1 VTSALRGAW
10 RGFGATLTWLN
21 LWLGY
26 LAGVLV
32 AVSAVLLTGE
42 VLARYIFNSPSDW
55 GLELCILMLIA
66 ATFMAAG
73 HTLAAKAHVNIDIV
87 DHLMSGNLNRWRL
100 LLADAGAAGLCGFVA
115 VNAWRLTGIAWSE
128 GWVSNSTWG
137 PKMWIPFSLIALGM
151 SLLALQYLVQIIDE
165 RLAPIVAGGRHGRA

>member
-1 VTSALRGAW
+1 MALRPAW
-10 RGFGATLTWLN
+10 RAFAATLTGLN

-26 LAGVLV
+26 IAGLLV

-42 VLARYIFNSPSDW
+42 VLARYLFNSPSDW

-87 DHLMSGNLNRWRL
+87 DHLMSGSLNRWRL
-100 LLADAGAAGLCGFVA
+100 LLADAGATGLCGFVA
-115 VNAWRLTGIAWSE
+115 ANAWRLAAIAWNE

-137 PKMWIPFSLIALGM
+137 AKLWIPFGFIALGM
-151 SLLALQYLVQIIDE
+151 SLLTLQYLVQIIDE
-165 RLAPIVAGGRHGRA
+165 RLAPILTGGRHGRT

>member
-1 VTSALRGAW
+1 MTSALRDAW
-10 RGFGATLTWLN
+10 RTFAATLTGLN

-42 VLARYIFNSPSDW
+42 VMARYIFNSPSDW

-73 HTLAAKAHVNIDIV
+73 HTLAARAHVNIDIV
-87 DHLMSGNLNRWRL
+87 DHLMSGSLNRWRL

-128 GWVSNSTWG
+128 IWVSNSTWG
-137 PKMWIPFSLIALGM
+137 PQLWIPFSLIALGM
-151 SLLALQYLVQIIDE
+151 SLLALQYLVQIVDA
-165 RLAPIVAGGRHGRA
+165 RLAPILAGGRHGRA

>member
-1 VTSALRGAW
+1 MALRPAW
-10 RGFGATLTWLN
+10 RAFAATLTGLN

-26 LAGVLV
+26 LAGILV

-42 VLARYIFNSPSDW
+42 VLARYLFNAPSDW
-55 GLELCILMLIA
+55 SLELCILMLIA

-73 HTLAAKAHVNIDIV
+73 HTLAARAHVNIDIV
-87 DHLMSGNLNRWRL
+87 DHLMSGPLNHWRL

-137 PKMWIPFSLIALGM
+137 PKLWIPFSLIALGM
-151 SLLALQYLVQIIDE
+151 SLLALQYLVQIVDQ
-165 RLAPIVAGGRHGRA
+165 RLAPMFAGRRHGRA

>member
-1 VTSALRGAW
+1 MALRPAW
-10 RGFGATLTWLN
+10 RAFAATLTGLN

-26 LAGVLV
+26 AAGVLV
-32 AVSAVLLTGE
+32 AVSAALLTGE
-42 VLARYIFNSPSDW
+42 VLARYLFNSPSDW

-87 DHLMSGNLNRWRL
+87 DHLMSGSLNRWRL

-137 PKMWIPFSLIALGM
+137 PKLWIPFGIIALGM
-151 SLLALQYLVQIIDE
+151 SLLALQYLVQIIDG
-165 RLAPIVAGGRHGRA
+165 RLAPILAERRHGRA

>member
-1 VTSALRGAW
+1 
-10 RGFGATLTWLN
+10 
-21 LWLGY
+21 
-26 LAGVLV
+26 VLV

-42 VLARYIFNSPSDW
+42 VLARYIFNAPSDW

-87 DHLMSGNLNRWRL
+87 DHWMSGSLNRWRL

-137 PKMWIPFSLIALGM
+137 PKLWIPFSLIALGM
-151 SLLALQYLVQIIDE
+151 SLLALQYLVQIIDG
-165 RLAPIVAGGRHGRA
+165 RLAPILAERRHGRA

>member
-1 VTSALRGAW
+1 VTPALRDAW
-10 RGFGATLTWLN
+10 RTFAATLTWLN

-42 VLARYIFNSPSDW
+42 VMARYIFNAPSDW

-87 DHLMSGNLNRWRL
+87 DHLMSGSLNRWRL

-137 PKMWIPFSLIALGM
+137 PKLWIPFSMIALGM
-151 SLLALQYLVQIIDE
+151 SLLALQYLVQIIDG
-165 RLAPIVAGGRHGRA
+165 RLAPILAGGRHGRA

>member
-1 VTSALRGAW
+1 MALRPAW
-10 RGFGATLTWLN
+10 RAFASTLTWLN

-26 LAGVLV
+26 LAGMLV

-42 VLARYIFNSPSDW
+42 VMARYIFNSPSDW

-87 DHLMSGNLNRWRL
+87 DHWMSGSLNRWRL
-100 LLADAGAAGLCGFVA
+100 LLADAGAAGLCAFVA

-137 PKMWIPFSLIALGM
+137 AKLWIPFGFIALGM

-165 RLAPIVAGGRHGRA
+165 RLTPILKGGRHGRA

>member
-1 VTSALRGAW
+1 MKPALQGAW
-10 RGFGATLTWLN
+10 RAFARTLTGLN
-21 LWLGY
+21 LWMGY

-87 DHLMSGNLNRWRL
+87 DLMMSAGLNRWRL
-100 LLADAGAAGLCGFVA
+100 LFADLGAAGLCAFVA
-115 VNAWRLTGIAWSE
+115 ANAWRLTSIAWSE

-137 PKMWIPFSLIALGM
+137 PKLWIPFSLIALGM
-151 SLLALQYLVQIIDE
+151 SLLALQYLVQIVDQ
-165 RLAPIVAGGRHGRA
+165 RLASLHAGAQHGRA

>member
-1 VTSALRGAW
+1 MALRQAW
-10 RGFGATLTWLN
+10 RAFASTLTWLN

-42 VLARYIFNSPSDW
+42 VLARYIFNAPSDW

-73 HTLAAKAHVNIDIV
+73 HTLAARAHVNIDIV
-87 DHLMSGNLNRWRL
+87 DHLMSGSLNRWRL
-100 LLADAGAAGLCGFVA
+100 LLADVGAAGLCGFVA

-137 PKMWIPFSLIALGM
+137 AKLWIPFGFIALGM
-151 SLLALQYLVQIIDE
+151 SLLTLQYLVQIVDQ
-165 RLAPIVAGGRHGRA
+165 RLAAALEGGHDGRA